1 MKELITI
8 SDGELRLTSNLD
20 EYSFGKT
27 NYDSIV
33 TQEGLLFDGKN
44 FTSWTFS
51 DVKSFEDPDRKERIV
66 FYCGKNPLSSQ
77 AKTLAAFYKQDD
89 EESLQ
94 AVKAVCQAYQIA
106 AKSKLEFPIMGA
118 GGILVD
124 LSKNETKILFLPQ
137 GLYKNTVS
145 GHFRYVKP

>member
-33 TQEGLLFDGKN
+33 TQEGFIFDGKT

-51 DVKSFEDPDRKERIV
+51 DVKSFNIEGEKDRIV
-66 FYCGKNPLSSQ
+66 FYCGKNPLSEN
-77 AKTLAAFYKQDD
+77 AKTLLQYYDLNDD
-89 EESLQ
+89 STFR
-94 AVKAVCQAYQIA
+94 AVSAVCKAYTQDR
-106 AKSKLEFPIMGA
+106 KS
-118 GGILVD
+118 V
-124 LSKNETKILFLPQ
+124 
-137 GLYKNTVS
+137 V
-145 GHFRYVKP
+145 

>member
-51 DVKSFEDPDRKERIV
+51 DVK
-66 FYCGKNPLSSQ
+66 
-77 AKTLAAFYKQDD
+77 
-89 EESLQ
+89 
-94 AVKAVCQAYQIA
+94 
-106 AKSKLEFPIMGA
+106 
-118 GGILVD
+118 
-124 LSKNETKILFLPQ
+124 
-137 GLYKNTVS
+137 
-145 GHFRYVKP
+145 

>member
-66 FYCGKNPLSSQ
+66 FFYYDQHQS
-77 AKTLAAFYKQDD
+77 AFYYSNSRGTEASGNDP
-89 EESLQ
+89 
-94 AVKAVCQAYQIA
+94 VPC
-106 AKSKLEFPIMGA
+106 
-118 GGILVD
+118 
-124 LSKNETKILFLPQ
+124 KI
-137 GLYKNTVS
+137 
-145 GHFRYVKP
+145 